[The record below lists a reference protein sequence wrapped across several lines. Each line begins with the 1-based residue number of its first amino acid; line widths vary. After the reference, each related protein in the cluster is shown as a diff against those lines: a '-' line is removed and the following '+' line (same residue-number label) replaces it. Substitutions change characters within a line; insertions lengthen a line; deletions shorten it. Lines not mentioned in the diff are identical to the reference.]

1 MDHSSTGIIPAT
13 PTCRKHKRLAIV
25 KSSTFFGRVK
35 KAPFDLQSTALAK
48 RLDSKSP
55 TYLFVISSFGSEA
68 LLQEASDLRK
78 VGHVR
83 STSPI
88 YIFQSQSHFV
98 VEVTKP
104 AS

>member
-1 MDHSSTGIIPAT
+1 MKH
-13 PTCRKHKRLAIV
+13 RKLAIV
-25 KSSTFFGRVK
+25 KSPTFFGGVK
-35 KAPFDLQSTALAK
+35 KAPFDLQSTVLAK
-48 RLDSKSP
+48 LLDSKSP
-55 TYLFVISSFGSEA
+55 TYLFVITSFGSEA

-88 YIFQSQSHFV
+88 NILQSQIHFR